1 MEVEKMGKIYRY
13 KGYEFQRTDITTDK
27 TYKVPNRDF
36 YKTKKVNVYQVSG
49 FNPRQRPFLT
59 SIKEC
64 KHFINDLIEQK
75 RLHNN

>member
-1 MEVEKMGKIYRY
+1 MGKVYRY
-13 KGYEFQRTDITTDK
+13 KGYEFFRTDITTDK
-27 TYKVPNRDF
+27 VYKVANSDF
-36 YKTKKVNVYQVSG
+36 YRRKIVNVYQVSG